1 MKIVVTGSSGLIGSA
16 LLPTLRDD
24 GHTVLRL
31 VRRPPAGPDELRW
44 DPAAGTLDPAALAGV
59 DAVVNLAGVGIGDRR
74 WTAARKRAVLASR
87 VDATETLSAAMA
99 AVAALDPRPRALLS
113 ASAIGWYGDTGDAPV
128 DESDPAGHDFLA
140 HVCLRWEAATRA
152 AEEAGVR
159 VAHLRSGL
167 VCGSGGL
174 LGRLRPLARL
184 GLAAPL
190 GSGRQWWSWIS
201 LADEV
206 GAIRHVL
213 GTDGIAGPVN
223 LTGPAPVTNREFTK
237 ALGRVL
243 HRPVVLPPVPRVAL
257 RLAIGE
263 FADVGI
269 VAGQRVLPRVLQQ
282 TGYRFRHETVEQAL
296 RWATGAGAVADR

>member
-1 MKIVVTGSSGLIGSA
+1 MKIAVTGSSGLIGSA
-16 LLPTLRDD
+16 LLPALRDD

-31 VRRPPAGPDELRW
+31 VRRPPAGTDELRW
-44 DPAAGTLDPAALAGV
+44 DPATRTLDPAALAGV

-74 WTAARKRAVLASR
+74 WTTARKRAVLASR
-87 VDATETLSAAMA
+87 VDATETISA
-99 AVAALDPRPRALLS
+99 AVAAANPRPRALLS
-113 ASAIGWYGDTGDAPV
+113 ASAIGWYGDTGDATV
-128 DESDPAGHDFLA
+128 DESASAGHDFLA
-140 HVCLRWEAATRA
+140 HVCLRWEAATRT

-167 VCGSGGL
+167 VCGKGGL
-174 LGRLRPLARL
+174 LGRLLPLARL
-184 GLAAPL
+184 GLASPL

-213 GTDGIAGPVN
+213 DADAIAGPVN
-223 LTGPAPVTNREFTK
+223 LTGPEPVTNREFTK
-237 ALGRVL
+237 TLGRVL

-257 RLAIGE
+257 RLALGE
-263 FADVGI
+263 FADVGV

-296 RWATGAGAVADR
+296 RWATGGAP

>member
-1 MKIVVTGSSGLIGSA
+1 MKIAVTGSSGLIGSA
-16 LLPTLRDD
+16 LVPALRDD

-31 VRRPPAGPDELRW
+31 VRRATAGPDQLRW
-44 DPAAGTLDPAALAGV
+44 DPAARRLDPAVLAGV

-74 WTAARKRAVLASR
+74 WTADRKNAVLASR

-99 AVAALDPRPRALLS
+99 AAEPRPRALLS
-113 ASAIGWYGDTGDAPV
+113 ASAIGWYGDTGDTAV
-128 DESDPAGHDFLA
+128 DESAPAGQDFLA
-140 HVCLRWEAATRA
+140 EVCRRWEAATRA
-152 AEEAGVR
+152 AEEAGIR

-167 VCGSGGL
+167 VCGKSGGL
-174 LGRLRPLARL
+174 LGRLLPLARL
-184 GLAAPL
+184 CLASPL

-213 GTDGIAGPVN
+213 ADGGITGAVN
-223 LTGPAPVTNREFTK
+223 LTGPDPVTNRDFTK
-237 ALGRVL
+237 VLGRVV
-243 HRPVVLPPVPRVAL
+243 HRPVVLPAVPRLAL

-296 RWATGAGAVADR
+296 RWATGAAQ

>member
-1 MKIVVTGSSGLIGSA
+1 VKIAVTGSSGLIGSA
-16 LLPTLRDD
+16 LVPALRGD

-31 VRRPPAGPDELRW
+31 VRRATAGPDELRW
-44 DPAAGTLDPAALAGV
+44 DPAARRLDPVALAGV

-74 WTAARKRAVLASR
+74 WTADRKNVVLASR

-99 AVAALDPRPRALLS
+99 AAEPRPRALLS
-113 ASAIGWYGDTGDAPV
+113 ASAIGWYGDTGDTAV
-128 DESDPAGHDFLA
+128 DESAPAGQDFLA
-140 HVCLRWEAATRA
+140 EVCRRWEAATRA
-152 AEEAGVR
+152 AEEAGIR

-167 VCGSGGL
+167 VCGKSGGL
-174 LGRLRPLARL
+174 LGRLLPLARL
-184 GLAAPL
+184 GLASPL

-213 GTDGIAGPVN
+213 ADGGIAGAVN
-223 LTGPAPVTNREFTK
+223 LTGPDPVTNREFTTV
-237 ALGRVL
+237 LGRVV
-243 HRPVVLPPVPRVAL
+243 HRPVVLPAVPRVAL

-296 RWATGAGAVADR
+296 RWATGAAQ

>member
-1 MKIVVTGSSGLIGSA
+1 M
-16 LLPTLRDD
+16 
-24 GHTVLRL
+24 
-31 VRRPPAGPDELRW
+31 
-44 DPAAGTLDPAALAGV
+44 
-59 DAVVNLAGVGIGDRR
+59 VNLAGVGIGDRR

-87 VDATETLSAAMA
+87 VDATETLSAAVA
-99 AVAALDPRPRALLS
+99 AVDPRPRALLS
-113 ASAIGWYGDTGDAPV
+113 ASAIGWYGDTGDAAV

-243 HRPVVLPPVPRVAL
+243 HRPVVLPPVPRVVL

-296 RWATGAGAVADR
+296 RWATGAGP

>member
-1 MKIVVTGSSGLIGSA
+1 MKIAITGSSGLIGSA
-16 LLPTLRDD
+16 LLPALRED

-31 VRRPPAGPDELRW
+31 VRRPAPGADELRW
-44 DPAAGTLDPAALAGV
+44 DPAGRRLDPAALAGL

-74 WTAARKRAVLASR
+74 WTAARKQAVLASR
-87 VDATETLSAAMA
+87 VDATETLSAAIA
-99 AVAALDPRPRALLS
+99 AADPRPRALLS
-113 ASAIGWYGDTGDAPV
+113 ASAIGWYGDTGDTPV
-128 DESDPAGHDFLA
+128 DESDPAGQDFLA

-152 AEEAGVR
+152 AEQAGVR

-167 VCGSGGL
+167 VCGPGGL

-213 GTDGIAGPVN
+213 GTDAIAGPVN
-223 LTGPAPVTNREFTK
+223 LTGPAPVTNREFTET
-237 ALGRVL
+237 LGRVL
-243 HRPVVLPPVPRVAL
+243 HRPVLLPPVPRVVL

-296 RWATGAGAVADR
+296 RWATGTAP

>member
-1 MKIVVTGSSGLIGSA
+1 VKIAVTGSSGLIGSA
-16 LLPTLRDD
+16 LLPALRDD

-31 VRRPPAGPDELRW
+31 VRRPSAGTDELRW
-44 DPAAGTLDPAALAGV
+44 DPATRTLDPAALAGV

-74 WTAARKRAVLASR
+74 WTTARKRAVLASR
-87 VDATETLSAAMA
+87 VDATETVSA
-99 AVAALDPRPRALLS
+99 AVAAADPGPRALLS
-113 ASAIGWYGDTGDAPV
+113 ASAIGWYGDTGDATV
-128 DESDPAGHDFLA
+128 DESASAGHDFLA

-167 VCGSGGL
+167 VCGTGGL
-174 LGRLRPLARL
+174 LGRLLPLARL
-184 GLAAPL
+184 GLASPL

-213 GTDGIAGPVN
+213 DTDAIAGPVN
-223 LTGPAPVTNREFTK
+223 LTGPEAVTNREFTK
-237 ALGRVL
+237 TLGRVL

-257 RLAIGE
+257 RLALGE
-263 FADVGI
+263 FADVGV

-282 TGYRFRHETVEQAL
+282 TGYPFRHETVEQAL
-296 RWATGAGAVADR
+296 RWATGRAP

>member
-1 MKIVVTGSSGLIGSA
+1 VRIAVTGSSGLIGSA
-16 LLPTLRDD
+16 LLPALRDD

-31 VRRPPAGPDELRW
+31 VRRPPAGTDELRW
-44 DPAAGTLDPAALAGV
+44 DPATRTLDPAALAGV

-87 VDATETLSAAMA
+87 VDATETVSA
-99 AVAALDPRPRALLS
+99 AVAAADPRPRTLLS
-113 ASAIGWYGDTGDAPV
+113 ASAIGWYGDTGDATV
-128 DESDPAGHDFLA
+128 DESASAGHDFLA
-140 HVCLRWEAATRA
+140 HVCLRWEAATRT

-167 VCGSGGL
+167 VCGKGGL
-174 LGRLRPLARL
+174 LGRLLPLARL
-184 GLAAPL
+184 GLASPL

-223 LTGPAPVTNREFTK
+223 LTGPEPVTNREFTK
-237 ALGRVL
+237 TLGRVL

-263 FADVGI
+263 FADVGV

-296 RWATGAGAVADR
+296 RWATGGAP

>member
-1 MKIVVTGSSGLIGSA
+1 VKIAITGSSGLIGSA
-16 LLPTLRDD
+16 LAPALRDG

-31 VRRPPAGPDELRW
+31 VRRPPAGADEIRW
-44 DPAAGTLDPAALAGV
+44 YPATRTLDPAALAGV

-74 WTAARKRAVLASR
+74 WTAARKRAVLGSR
-87 VDATETLSAAMA
+87 VDATETVSA
-99 AVAALDPRPRALLS
+99 AVAAAEPPPRALLS
-113 ASAIGWYGDTGDAPV
+113 ASAIGWYGDTGDTTV
-128 DESDPAGHDFLA
+128 DESAPAGHDFLA
-140 HVCLRWEAATRA
+140 EVCRRWEAATQA
-152 AEEAGVR
+152 AAEAGVR

-167 VCGSGGL
+167 VCGKGGL
-174 LGRLRPLARL
+174 LGRLLPLARV
-184 GLAAPL
+184 GLASPL

-201 LADEV
+201 LADEI

-213 GTDGIAGPVN
+213 DADGIAGPVN
-223 LTGPAPVTNREFTK
+223 LTGPDPVTNREFTK

-263 FADVGI
+263 FADVGV
-269 VAGQRVLPRVLQQ
+269 VAGQRVLPRVLQE

-296 RWATGAGAVADR
+296 RWATGSAR

>member
-1 MKIVVTGSSGLIGSA
+1 VKIAVTGSSGLIGSA
-16 LLPTLRDD
+16 LLPALRDD

-31 VRRPPAGPDELRW
+31 VRRPPTGADELRW
-44 DPAAGTLDPAALAGV
+44 DPATRTLDPAALAGV

-87 VDATETLSAAMA
+87 VDATETVSA
-99 AVAALDPRPRALLS
+99 AVAAANPRPRALLS
-113 ASAIGWYGDTGDAPV
+113 ASAIGWYGDTGDATV
-128 DESDPAGHDFLA
+128 DESASAGHDFLA

-174 LGRLRPLARL
+174 LGRLLPLARL
-184 GLAAPL
+184 GLASPL

-213 GTDGIAGPVN
+213 DTDGIAGPVN
-223 LTGPAPVTNREFTK
+223 LTGPEPVTNREFTK
-237 ALGRVL
+237 TLGRVL

-257 RLAIGE
+257 RLALGE
-263 FADVGI
+263 FADVGV

-282 TGYRFRHETVEQAL
+282 TGYPFRHETVEQAL
-296 RWATGAGAVADR
+296 RWATGRAP

>member
-1 MKIVVTGSSGLIGSA
+1 MKIVITGSSGLIGSA
-16 LLPTLRDD
+16 LVPALRDD

-31 VRRPPAGPDELRW
+31 VRRPPAGAGELRW
-44 DPAAGTLDPAALAGV
+44 DPPTRTLDPAALAGV

-87 VDATETLSAAMA
+87 VDATETVAA
-99 AVAALDPRPRALLS
+99 AVAAVDPRPRALLS
-113 ASAIGWYGDTGDAPV
+113 ASAIGWYGDTGDTTV
-128 DESDPAGHDFLA
+128 DESAPAGHDFLA
-140 HVCLRWEAATRA
+140 DLCRRWEAATRTA
-152 AEEAGVR
+152 AEAGVR

-167 VCGSGGL
+167 VCGRGGL
-174 LGRLRPLARL
+174 LGRLLPLARL

-213 GTDGIAGPVN
+213 GADGVAGPVN
-223 LTGPAPVTNREFTK
+223 LTGPEPVTNREFTTT
-237 ALGRVL
+237 LGRVL

-263 FADVGI
+263 FADVGV
-269 VAGQRVLPRVLQQ
+269 VAGQRVLPRVLQE

-296 RWATGAGAVADR
+296 RWATGSAP

>member
-1 MKIVVTGSSGLIGSA
+1 VKIAVTGSSGLIGSA
-16 LLPTLRDD
+16 LVPALRGD

-31 VRRPPAGPDELRW
+31 VRRATAGPDELRW
-44 DPAAGTLDPAALAGV
+44 DPAARRLDPVALAGV

-74 WTAARKRAVLASR
+74 WTADRKNVVLASR

-99 AVAALDPRPRALLS
+99 AAEPRPRALLS
-113 ASAIGWYGDTGDAPV
+113 ASAIGWYGDTGDTAV
-128 DESDPAGHDFLA
+128 DESAPAGQDFLA
-140 HVCLRWEAATRA
+140 EVCRRWEAATRA
-152 AEEAGVR
+152 AEEAGIR

-167 VCGSGGL
+167 VCGKSGGL
-174 LGRLRPLARL
+174 LGRLLPLARL
-184 GLAAPL
+184 GLASPL

-213 GTDGIAGPVN
+213 ADGGIAGAVN
-223 LTGPAPVTNREFTK
+223 LTGPDPVTNRAFTTV
-237 ALGRVL
+237 LGRVV
-243 HRPVVLPPVPRVAL
+243 HRPVVLPAVPRVAL

-296 RWATGAGAVADR
+296 RWATGAAQ

>member
-1 MKIVVTGSSGLIGSA
+1 MKIAVTGSSGLIGSA
-16 LLPTLRDD
+16 LVPALRED

-31 VRRPPAGPDELRW
+31 VRRPPAGADELRW
-44 DPAAGTLDPAALAGV
+44 DPPTRTLDPAALSGV

-87 VDATETLSAAMA
+87 VDATETVAA
-99 AVAALDPRPRALLS
+99 AVAAADPRPRALLS
-113 ASAIGWYGDTGDAPV
+113 ASAIGWYGDTGDSTV
-128 DESDPAGHDFLA
+128 DESAPAGQDYLA
-140 HVCLRWEAATRA
+140 DLCRRWEAATRTA
-152 AEEAGVR
+152 AEAGVR

-167 VCGSGGL
+167 VCGRGGL
-174 LGRLRPLARL
+174 LGRLLPLARF
-184 GLAAPL
+184 GLAPPL

-213 GTDGIAGPVN
+213 GADGIAGPVN
-223 LTGPAPVTNREFTK
+223 LTGPEPVTNREFTRT
-237 ALGRVL
+237 LGRVL

-263 FADVGI
+263 FADVGV
-269 VAGQRVLPRVLQQ
+269 VAGQRVLPRVLQE

-296 RWATGAGAVADR
+296 RWATGSGP

>member
-1 MKIVVTGSSGLIGSA
+1 VRIAITGSSGLIGSA
-16 LLPTLRDD
+16 LVPALRDD

-31 VRRPPAGPDELRW
+31 VRRAPAGSDELRW
-44 DPAAGTLDPAALAGV
+44 DPATRTLDPTVLAGI

-74 WTAARKRAVLASR
+74 WTAARKRAVLTSR
-87 VDATETLSAAMA
+87 VDATETVSAAIA
-99 AVAALDPRPRALLS
+99 AADPRPRALLS
-113 ASAIGWYGDTGDAPV
+113 ASAIGWYGDTGDATV

-140 HVCLRWEAATRA
+140 GVCRRWEGATQA
-152 AEEAGVR
+152 AEQAGVR
-159 VAHLRSGL
+159 VAHVRSGL
-167 VCGSGGL
+167 VCGKGGL

-184 GLAAPL
+184 GLASPL

-213 GTDGIAGPVN
+213 GTDAIAGPVN
-223 LTGPAPVTNREFTK
+223 LTGPAPVTNREFVR

-269 VAGQRVLPRVLQQ
+269 VAGQRVLPRVLQE
-282 TGYRFRHETVEQAL
+282 TGYRYRHETVEQAL
-296 RWATGAGAVADR
+296 RWATGGAQ

>member
-1 MKIVVTGSSGLIGSA
+1 VKIAVTGSSGLIGSA
-16 LLPTLRDD
+16 LLPALRED

-31 VRRPPAGPDELRW
+31 VRRPPAGPDELGW
-44 DPAAGTLDPAALAGV
+44 DPSARALDPAALAGV

-74 WTAARKRAVLASR
+74 WTAARKQAVLASR
-87 VDATETLSAAMA
+87 VDATETVSA
-99 AVAALDPRPRALLS
+99 AVAAADPRPRTLLS
-113 ASAIGWYGDTGDAPV
+113 ASAVGWYGDTGDAVV

-140 HVCLRWEAATRA
+140 HVCLRWEAATRE

-159 VAHLRSGL
+159 VAHVRSGL
-167 VCGSGGL
+167 VCGKGGL

-184 GLAAPL
+184 GLASPL

-213 GTDGIAGPVN
+213 GTEAIAGPVN

-269 VAGQRVLPRVLQQ
+269 VAGQRVLPRVLEQ

-296 RWATGAGAVADR
+296 RWATADVR

>member
-1 MKIVVTGSSGLIGSA
+1 VKIAVTGSSGLIGSA
-16 LLPTLRDD
+16 LVPALRGD

-31 VRRPPAGPDELRW
+31 VRRATAGPDQLRW
-44 DPAAGTLDPAALAGV
+44 DPAARRLDPAVLAGV

-74 WTAARKRAVLASR
+74 WTADRKNAVLASR
-87 VDATETLSAAMA
+87 LDATETLSAAMA
-99 AVAALDPRPRALLS
+99 AAEPRPRALLS
-113 ASAIGWYGDTGDAPV
+113 ASAIGWYGDTGDTAV
-128 DESDPAGHDFLA
+128 DESAPAGQDFLA
-140 HVCLRWEAATRA
+140 EVCRRWEAATRA
-152 AEEAGVR
+152 AEEAGIR

-167 VCGSGGL
+167 VCGKSGGL
-174 LGRLRPLARL
+174 LGRLLPLARL
-184 GLAAPL
+184 GLASPL

-213 GTDGIAGPVN
+213 ADGGIAGAVN
-223 LTGPAPVTNREFTK
+223 LTGPDPVTNREFTTV
-237 ALGRVL
+237 LGRVV
-243 HRPVVLPPVPRVAL
+243 HRPVVLPAVPRVAL

-296 RWATGAGAVADR
+296 RWATGAAQ

>member
-1 MKIVVTGSSGLIGSA
+1 MKIAVTGSSGLIGSA
-16 LLPTLRDD
+16 LLPALRDD

-31 VRRPPAGPDELRW
+31 VRRPPAGADELRW
-44 DPAAGTLDPAALAGV
+44 DPATRTLDPAALAGV

-74 WTAARKRAVLASR
+74 WTTARKRAVLASR
-87 VDATETLSAAMA
+87 VDATETVSA
-99 AVAALDPRPRALLS
+99 AVAAADPRPRALLS
-113 ASAIGWYGDTGDAPV
+113 ASAIGWYGDTGDATV
-128 DESDPAGHDFLA
+128 DESASAGHDFLA

-167 VCGSGGL
+167 VCGTGGL
-174 LGRLRPLARL
+174 LGRLLPLARL
-184 GLAAPL
+184 GLASPL

-213 GTDGIAGPVN
+213 DIDGIAGPVN
-223 LTGPAPVTNREFTK
+223 LTGPEPVTNREFTK
-237 ALGRVL
+237 TLGRVL

-257 RLAIGE
+257 RLALGE
-263 FADVGI
+263 FADVGV
-269 VAGQRVLPRVLQQ
+269 VAGQRVLPRVLQR
-282 TGYRFRHETVEQAL
+282 TGYRYRHETVEQAL
-296 RWATGAGAVADR
+296 RWATGRAP

>member
-1 MKIVVTGSSGLIGSA
+1 MKIAVTGSSGLIGSA
-16 LLPTLRDD
+16 LLPALRDD

-31 VRRPPAGPDELRW
+31 VRRPPAGTDELRW
-44 DPAAGTLDPAALAGV
+44 DPATRTLDPAALAGV

-87 VDATETLSAAMA
+87 VDATETVSA
-99 AVAALDPRPRALLS
+99 AVAAADPRPRTLLS
-113 ASAIGWYGDTGDAPV
+113 ASAIGWYGDTGDATV
-128 DESDPAGHDFLA
+128 DESASAGHDFLA
-140 HVCLRWEAATRA
+140 HVCLRWEAATRT

-167 VCGSGGL
+167 VCGKGGL
-174 LGRLRPLARL
+174 LGRLLPLARL
-184 GLAAPL
+184 GLASPL

-223 LTGPAPVTNREFTK
+223 LTGPEPVTNREFTK
-237 ALGRVL
+237 TLGRVL

-263 FADVGI
+263 FADVGV

-282 TGYRFRHETVEQAL
+282 TDYRFRHETVEQAL
-296 RWATGAGAVADR
+296 RWATGGAP